1 MKYAYL
7 ATGAANMYCGSCM
20 RDNTLVAAMKSLGH
34 DVRMIP
40 MYTPLR
46 VDEDSV
52 SDNHVFYGGIEA
64 YLLQRYPRQTF
75 WRDRLL
81 QLAGSQALIR
91 LMPHFD
97 VGSAVDPAQNAELT
111 LSMLRGE
118 AGNQK
123 ELLEE
128 MVSWLKTSLQ
138 PDLIHVTNTL
148 ISGVVPALKKG
159 LDVPVVCGLHGEDI
173 FVDGLPQVYRDQA
186 IDLIRQNAAHID
198 HFIAISQY
206 YADYFGNLIGID
218 PAKITLVRPGIAL
231 QDYQTHQEKPP
242 GHPLTI
248 GYLARI
254 APEKG
259 LHLLVEAFIHL
270 HQSGQFPGLRLKVA
284 GYLSRAY
291 ASYVKRIRGRV
302 KQAGVEN
309 QVDIMGTVD
318 RQQKLAFLQSL
329 DVFSVPTIYRDPKGL
344 PVLEALA
351 SGIAVVQPDHGAF
364 PELLAATGGGLLH
377 KPEDPIDLAEKLAAL
392 LGNTDLRHKLSQRG
406 RSTVH
411 TTFSAERMATETI
424 QVYQQVMPFDR
435 RASLIGDSRV
445 S

>member
-34 DVRMIP
+34 DACMIP

-52 SDNHVFYGGIEA
+52 SENHVFYGGIEA

-91 LMPHFD
+91 LMPYFD
-97 VGSAVDPAQNAELT
+97 IGSAVDPAQNAELT

-118 AGNQK
+118 DGNQK
-123 ELLEE
+123 ELLAE
-128 MVSWLKTSLQ
+128 MVNWLKTSLQ
-138 PDLIHVTNTL
+138 PDLVHVTNTL
-148 ISGVVPALKKG
+148 ISGVAPAIKKA

-186 IDLIRQNAAHID
+186 IALIRQNAVHID

-206 YADYFGNLIGID
+206 YADYFGDLIGLD
-218 PAKITLVRPGIAL
+218 PAKMTVVRPGIAT
-231 QDYQTHQEKPP
+231 QDYQAHNGKPS
-242 GHPLTI
+242 GTPLTI

-270 HQSGQFPGLRLKVA
+270 SKSGEFPGLRLKVA
-284 GYLSRAY
+284 GYLSKAY
-291 ASYVKRIRGRV
+291 AGYVKRIRGRI
-302 KQAGVEN
+302 KQAGVEDR
-309 QVDIMGTVD
+309 VEIIGTVD

-344 PVLEALA
+344 PVLEAMA
-351 SGIAVVQPDHGAF
+351 SGVPVAQPDHGAF

-377 KPEDPIDLAEKLAAL
+377 KPEDPMDLSEKLAVL
-392 LGNTDLRHKLSQRG
+392 LRDANLRQGLGQRG
-406 RSTVH
+406 HTAVH
-411 TTFSAERMATETI
+411 AAFSAERMAVETVK
-424 QVYQQVMPFDR
+424 VYQQVVV
-435 RASLIGDSRV
+435 A
-445 S
+445 

>member
-34 DVRMIP
+34 DACMIP

-52 SDNHVFYGGIEA
+52 SENHVFYGGIEA
-64 YLLQRYPRQTF
+64 YLLQRYPRQSF

-97 VGSAVDPAQNAELT
+97 IGSAVDPAQNAELT

-118 AGNQK
+118 EGNQK

-128 MVSWLKTSLQ
+128 MVNWLKTSLQ
-138 PDLIHVTNTL
+138 PELVHITNML
-148 ISGVVPALKKG
+148 ISGVAPAMKKT
-159 LDVPVVCGLHGEDI
+159 LNVPVVCGLHGEDI
-173 FVDGLPQVYRDQA
+173 FIDGLPQAYRDQA
-186 IDLIRQNAAHID
+186 IALIRQNAAHID

-218 PAKITLVRPGIAL
+218 PAKITVVRPGIAL
-231 QDYQTHQEKPP
+231 QDYQAHNGKPL
-242 GHPLTI
+242 GTPLTI

-254 APEKG
+254 SPEKG
-259 LHLLVEAFIHL
+259 LHLLVEAFIQL
-270 HQSGQFPGLRLKVA
+270 CQSGQFPGLRLKVA

-291 ASYVKRIRGRV
+291 AGYVKRIRGRI
-302 KQAGVEN
+302 KQAGVAD
-309 QVDIMGTVD
+309 QVEIIGTVD

-344 PVLEALA
+344 PVLEAMA
-351 SGIAVVQPDHGAF
+351 SGVPVVQPDHGAF

-377 KPEDPIDLAEKLAAL
+377 KPEDPMDLSEKLAVL
-392 LGNTDLRHKLSQRG
+392 LRDANLRQGLSQQAH
-406 RSTVH
+406 TAVH
-411 TTFSAERMATETI
+411 TAFSAERMAVETVE
-424 QVYQQVMPFDR
+424 VYQQVVV
-435 RASLIGDSRV
+435 A
-445 S
+445 

>member
-1 MKYAYL
+1 MRYAYL

-34 DVRMIP
+34 DACMIP

-52 SDNHVFYGGIEA
+52 SENHVFYGGIEA
-64 YLLQRYPRQTF
+64 YLLQRYPRPSF
-75 WRDRLL
+75 WRDKLMR
-81 QLAGSQALIR
+81 LAGSQALIR

-97 VGSAVDPAQNAELT
+97 VGSAVDPVQNAELT

-123 ELLEE
+123 ALLDE
-128 MVSWLKTSLQ
+128 MVYWLKNDLQ
-138 PDLIHVTNTL
+138 PDLVHVTNTL
-148 ISGVVPALKKG
+148 ISGPVPAIKKA
-159 LDVPVVCGLHGEDI
+159 LNVPVVCGLHGEDI
-173 FVDGLPQVYRDQA
+173 FLDGLPKSYRKQA
-186 IDLIRQNAAHID
+186 IDLIRKNAAHID

-231 QDYQTHQEKPP
+231 EDYQALNGKLP
-242 GHPLTI
+242 GTPLTL

-259 LHLLVEAFIHL
+259 LHLLVEAFIRL
-270 HQSGQFPGLRLKVA
+270 YKSGQFPGLRLRAA
-284 GYLSRAY
+284 GYLSKAHAAYVDDIRRRA
-291 ASYVKRIRGRV
+291 
-302 KQAGVEN
+302 KQAGVEE
-309 QVDIMGTVD
+309 QVEIIGTVD
-318 RQQKLAFLQSL
+318 RQQKLDFLQSL

-351 SGIAVVQPDHGAF
+351 SGVSVVQPAHGAF

-377 KPEDPIDLAEKLAAL
+377 IPEDAVDLSEKLATL
-392 LGNTDLRHKLSQRG
+392 LNNTKMRQEYTQRG
-406 RSTVH
+406 RTAVH
-411 TTFSAERMATETI
+411 ATFSAERMAAETV
-424 QVYQQVMPFDR
+424 QVYQQVSQRMVPC
-435 RASLIGDSRV
+435 
-445 S
+445 

>member
-7 ATGAANMYCGSCM
+7 ATGAANMYCGSCL
-20 RDNTLVAAMKSLGH
+20 RDNTLVAAMQSLGH
-34 DVRMIP
+34 DTCMIP

-52 SDNHVFYGGIEA
+52 SEDHVFYGGIEA
-64 YLLQRYPRQTF
+64 YLRQRYPRPSF

-91 LMPHFD
+91 LMPYFD
-97 VGSAVDPAQNAELT
+97 IGTAVDPAQNAELT

-123 ELLEE
+123 VLLDE

-138 PDLIHVTNTL
+138 PDLVHVTNTL
-148 ISGVVPALKKG
+148 ISGPVLAIKKALN
-159 LDVPVVCGLHGEDI
+159 VPVVCGLHGEDI
-173 FVDGLPQVYRDQA
+173 FIDGLPDPYRSQA
-186 IDLIRQNAAHID
+186 LDLIRQNAAHID

-206 YADYFGNLIGID
+206 YADYFGDLIGID

-231 QDYQTHQEKPP
+231 QDYLSLYKKAPDP
-242 GHPLTI
+242 ALTI

-254 APEKG
+254 SPEKG

-270 HQSGQFPGLRLKVA
+270 CQSGQFPNLRLKAA
-284 GYLSRAY
+284 GYLSRAH
-291 ASYVKRIRGRV
+291 APYVDGIRRRV
-302 KQAGVEN
+302 QQVGLSEQVE
-309 QVDIMGTVD
+309 IIGTVD
-318 RQQKLAFLQSL
+318 RQQKLAFLHSL

-351 SGIAVVQPDHGAF
+351 SGVSVVQPDHGAF

-377 KPEDPIDLAEKLAAL
+377 KPEDPIDLSKKLAL
-392 LGNTDLRHKLSQRG
+392 LLQDAELRQEMRQRG
-406 RSTVH
+406 QTAVH
-411 TTFSAERMATETI
+411 THFSAERMAMETV
-424 QVYQQVMPFDR
+424 QVYQQVTQLAQR
-435 RASLIGDSRV
+435 RQPC
-445 S
+445 

>member
-34 DVRMIP
+34 DAYMIP

-52 SDNHVFYGGIEA
+52 SENHVFYGGIEA
-64 YLLQRYPRQTF
+64 YLLQRYPRQSY
-75 WRDRLL
+75 WRDKLI

-91 LMPHFD
+91 LMPYFD
-97 VGSAVDPAQNAELT
+97 IGSAVDPTQNAELT

-118 AGNQK
+118 EGNQK

-128 MVSWLKTSLQ
+128 MVNWLNTSLQ
-138 PDLIHVTNTL
+138 PDLVHVTNTL
-148 ISGVVPALKKG
+148 ISGVVPTIKKA

-186 IDLIRQNAAHID
+186 IALIRQNAAHID

-206 YADYFGNLIGID
+206 YADYFGHLIGLD
-218 PAKITLVRPGIAL
+218 PAKITVVRPGIAL
-231 QDYQTHQEKPP
+231 QDYQAYNGKPP
-242 GHPLTI
+242 ETPLTI

-270 HQSGQFPGLRLKVA
+270 CQSGQFPGLRLKVA
-284 GYLSRAY
+284 GYLSKAY
-291 ASYVKRIRGRV
+291 AGYVKRIRGRV
-302 KQAGVEN
+302 KQAGVAE
-309 QVDIMGTVD
+309 QVEIMGTVD

-351 SGIAVVQPDHGAF
+351 SGVPVVQPDHGAF
-364 PELLAATGGGLLH
+364 PELVAATGGGLLH
-377 KPEDPIDLAEKLAAL
+377 KPEDPLDLAEKLAVL
-392 LGNTDLRHKLSQRG
+392 LHDANLRQELNRRG

-411 TTFSAERMATETI
+411 TAFSAERMATETV
-424 QVYQQVMPFDR
+424 QVYQQVTRLNHR
-435 RASLIGDSRV
+435 R
-445 S
+445 